1 MLKSILQGQ
10 FCWRQMLDLIVNTAT
25 QQYTSFIIF
34 KEIFVFTSN
43 LAVTLISMYT
53 ACLRFFSKNLVA
65 LGVSSSHDRFYGDTA
80 SVIIENRTFSSF
92 TINKIY
98 VVYNNEY
105 KLLLK
110 KFEEP
115 FVIEPFKACKFTS
128 KGITQSSPIDIQ
140 ELSHLMTLA
149 DSYYIVETSRGNIYC
164 TGKKQSSKKIN
175 KKAELTLI
183 SCHYNSFNGKVL
195 NINAS
200 YVLSILCESGSYKD
214 IVIDKY
220 GLMSEDLLGFNQLS
234 NEAMKDFK
242 SCCDYFKKLG
252 TEQGLTFNLYD
263 IALNGSNQYYRFKY
277 NKQNSQE

>member
-1 MLKSILQGQ
+1 M
-10 FCWRQMLDLIVNTAT
+10 
-25 QQYTSFIIF
+25 
-34 KEIFVFTSN
+34 
-43 LAVTLISMYT
+43 
-53 ACLRFFSKNLVA
+53 
-65 LGVSSSHDRFYGDTA
+65 
-80 SVIIENRTFSSF
+80 
-92 TINKIY
+92 
-98 VVYNNEY
+98 
-105 KLLLK
+105 
-110 KFEEP
+110 
-115 FVIEPFKACKFTS
+115 
-128 KGITQSSPIDIQ
+128 
-140 ELSHLMTLA
+140 
-149 DSYYIVETSRGNIYC
+149 
-164 TGKKQSSKKIN
+164 
-175 KKAELTLI
+175 I